1 MRKVFAVIAVLHAVV
16 NACLLAGASLD
27 AWEMSLSIGVLALL
41 PALFVL
47 LIAWPWSS
55 DKLPME
61 SLVTLVVS
69 VGGLAWFS
77 CVVEGIYTQSFAS
90 DAEIMCFLGLMTA
103 PIAAIMVVLC
113 SMVGVRLIRSIQK
126 RGRS

>member
-27 AWEMSLSIGVLALL
+27 AWEMFLSIGVLALV

-55 DKLPME
+55 DKLPVE
-61 SLVTLVVS
+61 SLVTSVVS
-69 VGGLAWFS
+69 MGSLAWFS
-77 CVVEGIYTQSFAS
+77 CVVEGIYAQGFAS
-90 DAEIMCFLGLMTA
+90 DAEIMCFFGLMSA
-103 PIAAIMVVLC
+103 PVAAIMVVLC
-113 SMVGVRLIRSIQK
+113 SMVGVRLIRFIQK
-126 RGRS
+126 RSRS

>member
-69 VGGLAWFS
+69 MGSLAWFS